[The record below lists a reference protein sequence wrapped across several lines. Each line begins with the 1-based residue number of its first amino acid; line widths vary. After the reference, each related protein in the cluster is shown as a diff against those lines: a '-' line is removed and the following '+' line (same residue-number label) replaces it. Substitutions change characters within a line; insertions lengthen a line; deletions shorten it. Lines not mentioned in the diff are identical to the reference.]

1 MSESD
6 DLIQEMFANVRK
18 QAKLKTGK
26 VPDLSRQGERR
37 RQEPGPKLPKQRGIP
52 TGRDGRRL
60 PRPDNVSALGDVLK
74 REIGRRGWQKDIAGG
89 WVFSHWNLLV
99 GDKIAQH
106 TRPQM
111 LKDKALFIQCDSTAW
126 ATNLRLMQRQIL
138 QEIAKQVGPNVVA
151 ELKIFGPNVPSWR
164 KGPLHVKG
172 RGPRD
177 TYG

>member
-1 MSESD
+1 MTEPID
-6 DLIQEMFANVRK
+6 PIQAAFENLRK
-18 QAKLKTGK
+18 QAKLKTGR
-26 VPDLSRQGERR
+26 VPDLSKQGERR
-37 RQEPGPKLPKQRGIP
+37 RQKPAAKLPKQRGIP

-60 PRPDNVSALGDVLK
+60 PKKDNISAFGDVLK
-74 REIGRRGWQKDIAGG
+74 AEIRSRGWQKDIAGG
-89 WVFSHWNLLV
+89 WVFSHWHLLV
-99 GDKIAQH
+99 GEKIAQH
-106 TRPQM
+106 TKVEM
-111 LKDKALFIQCDSTAW
+111 LKEKSLFISCDSTAW

-138 QEIAKQVGPNVVA
+138 QEIARQVGPDVVA

>member
-1 MSESD
+1 MIEPID
-6 DLIQEMFANVRK
+6 PIQVAFDNVRK
-18 QAKLKTGK
+18 QAKLKYGK
-26 VPDLSRQGERR
+26 VPDLSKQGERR
-37 RQEPGPKLPKQRGIP
+37 RKAPSGGLKPRGIP
-52 TGRDGRRL
+52 TGRDGRPL
-60 PRPDNVSALGDVLK
+60 PRRDNVSAFGDVLK
-74 REIGRRGWQKDIAGG
+74 GEIRSRGWQKDIAGG

-106 TRPQM
+106 TKVQM
-111 LKDKALFIQCDSTAW
+111 LKDKALFISCDSTAW

>member
-1 MSESD
+1 MTEPID
-6 DLIQEMFANVRK
+6 PIQAAFENLRK
-18 QAKLKTGK
+18 QAKIKTGR
-26 VPDLSRQGERR
+26 VPDLSKQGERR
-37 RQEPGPKLPKQRGIP
+37 RQAPASKIPRQRGIP

-60 PRPDNVSALGDVLK
+60 PKKDNVSAFGDVLRK
-74 REIGRRGWQKDIAGG
+74 EISSRGWQKDIAGG
-89 WVFSHWNLLV
+89 WVFSHWEVLV
-99 GDKIAQH
+99 GEKIAQH
-106 TRPQM
+106 TKVEM
-111 LKDKALFIQCDSTAW
+111 LKDKALFISCDSTAW

-138 QEIAKQVGPNVVA
+138 QEIASKVGPNVVA

>member
-1 MSESD
+1 MSEPID
-6 DLIQEMFANVRK
+6 PIQAAFENVRK

-26 VPDLSRQGERR
+26 APDLSKQGQGRRKALASRR
-37 RQEPGPKLPKQRGIP
+37 RRGIP
-52 TGRDGRRL
+52 TGKDGRPLR
-60 PRPDNVSALGDVLK
+60 RRDNFQTLGDVLK
-74 REIGRRGWQKDIAGG
+74 GEIRSRGWQKDIAGG
-89 WVFSHWNLLV
+89 WIFSHWHVLV

-106 TRPQM
+106 TRVQM
-111 LKDKALFIQCDSTAW
+111 MKDKALFIQCDSTAW

-138 QEIAKQVGPNVVA
+138 QEIAKHVGPDVVA